1 MRTRAGLPFPG
12 QPVAPKPTPPSGPKP
27 APSDDNNGGGGEGG
41 GGGGEGGG
49 GGGGPRGR
57 RIEPEPQHIERRW
70 LFGQQHSALD
80 PFNDNTNNP
89 FLLANDL
96 FSTHSDLI

>member
-1 MRTRAGLPFPG
+1 MIN
-12 QPVAPKPTPPSGPKP
+12 KPNQPSGPKP
-27 APSDDNNGGGGEGG
+27 APSDDNNGGGSG
-41 GGGGEGGG
+41 GGG

-57 RIEPEPQHIERRW
+57 RIEPDPQHIERRW

-89 FLLANDL
+89 FLLAKDL

>member
-41 GGGGEGGG
+41 GGGGGGG
-49 GGGGPRGR
+49 RGPRGR

-70 LFGQQHSALD
+70 LFGQQHSAFD
-80 PFNDNTNNP
+80 PFNDNTNTP